1 MAGDYNRLDYKPLAL
16 AHRLDQV
23 VNTPTRGDATLD
35 VILTNL
41 KSLFD
46 TPVVTNPIG
55 TSDHR
60 AVWWQPRSGPH
71 MPNKTKEV
79 VVRPLR
85 DSGIRALGQW
95 ITTHNW
101 SEVLQCE
108 SVEAKTVAFYSTLN
122 SAIEAYFPLM
132 STYLKNLIHR
142 RQHAYSNGHMVLY
155 RFLRNKVDRECK
167 RAKKEFYRD
176 HVDSLKKTDPSE
188 WRKQVRRLAN
198 LSKPASTVH
207 VPGVNQSDICT
218 GTVAGAI
225 NGDLATICQ
234 ALPPLDRDKLPA
246 FLPTSPPPQI
256 EPWQMYHCLK
266 KVKVRKAPGPDAIPP
281 TLIKEFAYELATP
294 LTDIM
299 NASLQQGSVPPEWRD
314 AIVIP
319 VPKEQPADLDKI
331 RPVSLTSQFAKVAE
345 GFVLSWLLRDIM
357 PSVDMRQFGNIKGV
371 STTHCL
377 VEILDFLFRGAEN
390 KQSVSNLVLTDFSKA
405 FDRVCH
411 TTAITKLVQMGARP
425 SLDSW
430 VCSFISHRTQ
440 RVRYQQVLSDREP
453 LTCGVAQGTLLGP
466 LIFLAMIN
474 DAGTPNSEYWK
485 YVDDLNLGENRPI
498 CSPSSLQNDLNNLD
512 EWSDR
517 NHMLLNPK
525 KCKVLQIC
533 FMKTPPP
540 DPVLTLGGQT
550 LSVVKQARQL
560 GIQIQSDLGW
570 DSQVDSMVSKGSKR
584 LFFLCRLRR
593 AGLPPDDL
601 CAIYCGYVR
610 PLLEY
615 AVPVWNAAL
624 NIRQVNRLERVQKR
638 ACRIML
644 GRHYTT
650 YMDAL
655 QTLNLQTLSDRRHDL
670 CLNFATKIRQSSRF
684 RSWLPSTKG
693 QLHGRSLRNSLHYCQ
708 AKGTKRYTTSAIP
721 ALAKLLVG
729 LQTS

>member
-1 MAGDYNRLDYKPLAL
+1 
-16 AHRLDQV
+16 
-23 VNTPTRGDATLD
+23 
-35 VILTNL
+35 
-41 KSLFD
+41 
-46 TPVVTNPIG
+46 
-55 TSDHR
+55 
-60 AVWWQPRSGPH
+60 
-71 MPNKTKEV
+71 
-79 VVRPLR
+79 
-85 DSGIRALGQW
+85 
-95 ITTHNW
+95 
-101 SEVLQCE
+101 
-108 SVEAKTVAFYSTLN
+108 
-122 SAIEAYFPLM
+122 
-132 STYLKNLIHR
+132 
-142 RQHAYSNGHMVLY
+142 
-155 RFLRNKVDRECK
+155 
-167 RAKKEFYRD
+167 
-176 HVDSLKKTDPSE
+176 
-188 WRKQVRRLAN
+188 
-198 LSKPASTVH
+198 
-207 VPGVNQSDICT
+207 
-218 GTVAGAI
+218 
-225 NGDLATICQ
+225 
-234 ALPPLDRDKLPA
+234 
-246 FLPTSPPPQI
+246 
-256 EPWQMYHCLK
+256 
-266 KVKVRKAPGPDAIPP
+266 
-281 TLIKEFAYELATP
+281 
-294 LTDIM
+294 
-299 NASLQQGSVPPEWRD
+299 
-314 AIVIP
+314 
-319 VPKEQPADLDKI
+319 
-331 RPVSLTSQFAKVAE
+331 
-345 GFVLSWLLRDIM
+345 M

-390 KQSVSNLVLTDFSKA
+390 KQFVSNLVMTDFSKA

-411 TTAITKLVQMGARP
+411 TMITKLVQMGARP
-425 SLDSW
+425 SPVSW
-430 VCSFISHRTQ
+430 VCSFISHRT

-466 LIFLAMIN
+466 LIFLAVIN

-533 FMKTPPP
+533 FMKSPPP

-550 LSVVKQARQL
+550 LSVVKQARLL

-584 LFFLCRLRR
+584 LFFLGRLRR

-670 CLNFATKIRQSSRF
+670 CLNFATKIRHVSAPGCHR
-684 RSWLPSTKG
+684 LKD
-693 QLHGRSLRNSLHYCQ
+693 N
-708 AKGTKRYTTSAIP
+708 YT
-721 ALAKLLVG
+721 VDR
-729 LQTS
+729 